1 MLFRHANNCLR
12 YSVTWLWSLFTVYWA
27 VFWWIN
33 CALSFMDL
41 WVLFSWYSA
50 CIKAGFAPQGH
61 INQCG
66 GHPWLHMFSR
76 STKDAFHP
84 VSKISLI
91 QCNIFMYYLDAHF
104 IIHMLF
110 VMNLTIGNNLIV
122 QQLGNDMST
131 RVYLLFSIK
140 ILWTK
145 NL

>member
-1 MLFRHANNCLR
+1 MQITVLGTPSHGCEACLLFILVDKLCFKFYGPLGVVQLVQCLHKG
-12 YSVTWLWSLFTVYWA
+12 
-27 VFWWIN
+27 
-33 CALSFMDL
+33 
-41 WVLFSWYSA
+41 WV
-50 CIKAGFAPQGH
+50 APQGH

-76 STKDAFHP
+76 STKDAFYP

-131 RVYLLFSIK
+131 RVYLLFQLKYCEQRIYN
-140 ILWTK
+140 K
-145 NL
+145 NNNYHV